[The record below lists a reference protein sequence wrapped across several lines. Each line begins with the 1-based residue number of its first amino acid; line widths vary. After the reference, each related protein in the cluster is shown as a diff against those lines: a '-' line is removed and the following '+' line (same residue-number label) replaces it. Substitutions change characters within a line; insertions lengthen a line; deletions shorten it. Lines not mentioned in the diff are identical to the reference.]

1 MSRSKRSSIATETVA
16 ICEAA
21 RYTTSDGCLVKL
33 SPRIEKAV
41 ADTIIYKPENR
52 PKGCF
57 QRGEKT
63 RIVVTAETTVAALL
77 RLNGESGGHLGCLNF
92 ASAKNP
98 GGGFLG
104 GAEAQEESL
113 ARSSAL
119 YPCLLAARD
128 YYDSNRACHS
138 SLYLDLVIWSPAVP
152 FFRDDRGSLLASP
165 TLASVITAPAP
176 NAGAVALNE
185 PQKVSEIE
193 STLKRRAAFV
203 LAIAAEKGVR
213 RLVLGAWGCGVFRND
228 PRMVADAFSSLLA
241 GEFADVFD
249 QVIFAIYD
257 KSPEQAVVKA
267 FAQTLK

>member
-16 ICEAA
+16 ICDAGH
-21 RYTTSDGCLVKL
+21 YTTSGGCLVQL
-33 SPRIEKAV
+33 SEAIERAV
-41 ADTIIYKPENR
+41 SDTIIYKSANR
-52 PKGCF
+52 PEVCF
-57 QRGEKT
+57 QCHAKT
-63 RIVVTAETTVAALL
+63 QILVTAETTVAALL
-77 RLNGESGGHLGCLNF
+77 RLNGESGGHLCCLNF
-92 ASAKNP
+92 ASARNP

-128 YYDSNRACHS
+128 YYVSNRACTS
-138 SLYLDLVIWSPAVP
+138 SLYLDLAIWSPGVP
-152 FFRDDRGSLLASP
+152 FFRDDRGSLLTSP
-165 TLASVITAPAP
+165 TLASVITSPAP

-185 PQKVSEIE
+185 PQNFSKIE
-193 STLKRRAAFV
+193 DTLKRRAAIV
-203 LAIAAEKGVR
+203 LAIAAEKGVQ

-228 PRMVADAFSSLLA
+228 PLMVADAFSCLLL

-257 KSPEQAVVKA
+257 KSPDQAVVKA
-267 FAQTLK
+267 FEQALK